1 MSFETAHQ
9 LWREGERFVAGAS
22 AQDRDAVLRV
32 ETQIVSELRR
42 RLGGAFTIDELV
54 ALYEQGTGWCLD
66 LAARVAP
73 TAPAAWDA
81 RIADAAFA
89 RYVHDAADYAG
100 GRRIDAGI

>member
-1 MSFETAHQ
+1 MSFDTAHH
-9 LWREGERFVAGAS
+9 LWREGERFVTTVP

-32 ETQIVSELRR
+32 EAQILAELRR

-73 TAPAAWDA
+73 SAPASWDA
-81 RIADAAFA
+81 RVADAAFG
-89 RYVHDAADYAG
+89 RYVHDAMDYAG
-100 GRRIDAGI
+100 GRRIDTGP